1 MFWQAAR
8 HVVKG
13 RGKIRQLLTASYGGA
28 CGEIAAAQPFGG
40 LADLFDRPGNAP
52 RQHHAQNA
60 ADNRMTAEDSKNI
73 VRMER
78 I

>member
-1 MFWQAAR
+1 MQAAR

-28 CGEIAAAQPFGG
+28 CGEIAAASR
-40 LADLFDRPGNAP
+40 LAAWLICSIGQVMRRASTMHKMP
-52 RQHHAQNA
+52 QTI
-60 ADNRMTAEDSKNI
+60 RMTTEDSKNI